1 MSDLDSYDTNS
12 SKSSTKQGG
21 ISRRAVLKGTAG
33 AAIAGLTGIRGA
45 RAQVEGVMPGGGTIP
60 FRLPMGS
67 LDYLDPRQYIHNM
80 EIHAHVSGRTVDGG
94 EPLMA
99 MWARGAQRMLPVRRE
114 GWMDISDARNPAFVS
129 TGSAQ
134 LGKSCVVYN
143 SNLRKWIAI
152 ESASPPIP
160 RHTPQYPH
168 GQYHQEWREE
178 RGNYSGLR
186 GIRTW
191 DVTNPETPV
200 LLQEFSTGATGSG
213 THTNFYDGGRYA
225 FLDAGWDDQLRM
237 ENPQRAASNGIMIA
251 DVSDP
256 ANVKEMSRWWVPGQR
271 YGEEEEYG
279 KYWFAGDQSSWTGV
293 HGAPAVPVRI
303 EDGGRYGYG
312 GFGHFGMFVFDFSD
326 VRNPKPV
333 GRLMYDFE
341 TLGGIPY
348 HTVCP
353 VFADAAH
360 PQLQNL
366 VIGIPETIY
375 GDCREP
381 FKSPL
386 IINVADPSNPR
397 VIGRI
402 PRPRAPENAPYAD
415 FCQARGRFGTH
426 NIQCWLAPGTARP
439 EIVVFTWFNAGI
451 RVYDIS
457 DPTTPR
463 ELAWFV
469 PPRDGEIEDYMS
481 WYRGTSENVFVE
493 WDRNLIWLGTHEGSY
508 CLSTPALGEPVLE
521 PRRIEKWSVPH
532 GNVGWDA

>member
-1 MSDLDSYDTNS
+1 MSNSDSFDRSTRNS
-12 SKSSTKQGG
+12 TSKHGG

-33 AAIAGLTGIRGA
+33 AAIAGLTGIPGA

-67 LDYLDPRQYIHNM
+67 LDYLDPNQYIHNM

-99 MWARGAQRMLPVRRE
+99 MWARGAQRLLPVRRE
-114 GWMDISDARNPAFVS
+114 GWMDISDARNPTFIS

-143 SNLRKWIAI
+143 TDLRKWIAI

-168 GQYHQEWREE
+168 GQYHEDWREE

-186 GIRTW
+186 GLRTW

-237 ENPQRAASNGIMIA
+237 ENPQRAASNAIMIA

-293 HGAPAVPVRI
+293 HGAPAVPIRI

-341 TLGGIPY
+341 TIGGIPY

-360 PQLQNL
+360 PQLRNL

-402 PRPRAPENAPYAD
+402 PRPRAPADAPYAD

-439 EIVVFTWFNAGI
+439 EIAVFTWFNAGI

-521 PRRIEKWSVPH
+521 PRRIENWSVPH